1 MSAGF
6 IPELPTI
13 LLYAE
18 EQLVGQTD
26 LLEWCAFLSL
36 LSPHGYFVMQ
46 DFQFE
51 RHPAY
56 KDGR

>member
-6 IPELPTI
+6 IPEVATV
-13 LLYAE
+13 LLHAE

-26 LLEWCAFLSL
+26 FFLSL
-36 LSPHGYFVMQ
+36 LSPCGYFAMQ
-46 DFQFE
+46 DFQLE

-56 KDGR
+56 KNGC